1 MDDATKTSPTASV
14 NAITGEEF
22 RDDARGTRSLL
33 PAAEIKRLSR
43 LDAWRGTVAVL
54 ETWGVIAL
62 AVAAALIWWTPWVV
76 IPAIIVIGSR
86 QHALF
91 VLAHDAAHYRLYAR
105 RWLNDLVGGASAA
118 AAGLTMSTYRVIH
131 RLHHNHLYGVEDP
144 DIALHGGYPR
154 GRAYLVKKLLKD
166 LAGFTWWKTYGY
178 FFGNP
183 AFNDDRDSALRPL
196 DDTSPGLRAAARRDR
211 VVTVTVQVALLGGAF
226 AAGFGIEY
234 LVLWVL
240 PALTV
245 LQASLRLR
253 AVLEHGAV
261 RDTTSPLTAART
273 NLAAWPLLW
282 LVFPHHVN
290 YHIEHHLYP
299 AIPHYNLPEAHRLLA
314 AAGAL
319 AGAEVTTVRD
329 SFARV
334 FAAPG

>member
-1 MDDATKTSPTASV
+1 MADTTMMSPAASV
-14 NAITGEEF
+14 NAARGEEF
-22 RDDARGTRSLL
+22 RDDARGVRSLL

-43 LDAWRGTVAVL
+43 LDAWRSSLAVAV
-54 ETWGVIAL
+54 TWGVIVV
-62 AVAAALIWWTPWVV
+62 AVTAALIWWSPWVV
-76 IPAIIVIGSR
+76 IPAILIIGSR

-91 VLAHDAAHYRLYAR
+91 VLAHEATHYRLYR
-105 RWLNDLVGGASAA
+105 PRWLNDLVGGGCAA
-118 AAGLTMSTYRVIH
+118 AAGLTMCTYRVSH
-131 RLHHNHLYGVEDP
+131 RLHHNHLYGAEDP

-183 AFNDDRDSALRPL
+183 AINDDRGTALRPL

-211 VVTVTVQVALLGGAF
+211 VLVVVVQLAMLIGAF
-226 AAGFGIEY
+226 AAGYGSQY

-245 LQASLRLR
+245 LQMSLRLR

-273 NLAAWPLLW
+273 NLAPWPLLW
-282 LVFPHHVN
+282 LLFPHHVN

-299 AIPHYNLPEAHRLLA
+299 AIPHYNLPETHRLLT

-319 AGAEVTTVRD
+319 DGAEVGPVGD
-329 SFARV
+329 SLRRI
-334 FAAPG
+334 FAAPA